1 MKYITELIENEKL
14 EKVIYLYRGVTKDKM
29 RDRWVA
35 YINKKII
42 YLGNFDELKD
52 ATKASKKAEI

>member
-29 RDRWVA
+29 RDR
-35 YINKKII
+35 
-42 YLGNFDELKD
+42 
-52 ATKASKKAEI
+52 